1 MNNIVLYL
9 KESYNE
15 LMHKVSWPS
24 MTDLLNATKIVVVA
38 SVIFATMVLVVDLLS
53 KAVTN
58 FFYNL

>member
-9 KESYNE
+9 KESYDE

-24 MTDLLNATKIVVVA
+24 MTELLNATKIVVVA